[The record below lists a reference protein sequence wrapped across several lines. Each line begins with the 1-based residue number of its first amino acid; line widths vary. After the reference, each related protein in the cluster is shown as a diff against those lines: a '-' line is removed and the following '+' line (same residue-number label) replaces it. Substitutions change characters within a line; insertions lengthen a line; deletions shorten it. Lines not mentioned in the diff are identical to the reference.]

1 MLVRCLLVEKEGQ
14 GSGDHQVTAVI
25 QTQNL
30 SKWYGNVLGLNDVTL
45 EIEAGIT
52 GILGPNG
59 AGKSTFL
66 KLITGQIKSN
76 IGSVT
81 IDGQR
86 VWNNFSLFSKI
97 GFCPEQD
104 SFFEEMTGWQFLTS
118 LLRLYHFSTAEIEEK
133 ADKALEIVE
142 LTEDKHRAVRSY
154 SRGMRQRLKVAQ
166 SIAHDPAIIILDEP
180 LNGLD
185 PLGRRKIIRLI
196 KEYKGEGRTIVV
208 SSHVLPEIEAM
219 TNQIILIHQGK
230 IFAQGDIHY
239 IRDLIETHPHIISI
253 KCSDPRQLAQ
263 KFIQHDFVLKVNF
276 DQKKGSL
283 LVETNNR
290 DKFFGLLPVLFV
302 ENRIE
307 VEEITSPD
315 DNLQAVFD
323 YLIGK

>member
-1 MLVRCLLVEKEGQ
+1 M
-14 GSGDHQVTAVI
+14 TAVI
-25 QTQNL
+25 QTKNL
-30 SKWYGNVLGLNDVTL
+30 SKWYGNVLGLSDVTL

-76 IGSVT
+76 IGTVT
-81 IDGQR
+81 IKGQQ
-86 VWNNFSLFSKI
+86 VWNNYPLFSQI

-104 SFFEEMTGWQFLTS
+104 SFYEEMTGWQFVTS
-118 LLRLYHFSTAEIEEK
+118 LLKLYHLLPDEINTRAEK
-133 ADKALEIVE
+133 ALDIVE
-142 LTEDKHRAVRSY
+142 LTQDKDRALRSY

-166 SIAHDPAIIILDEP
+166 AIAHDPEIIILDEP

-185 PLGRRKIIRLI
+185 PLGRRKIIRLV
-196 KEYKGEGRTIVV
+196 KEYEGEGRTIVV

-219 TNQIILIHQGK
+219 TQNIILIHQGK

-239 IRDLIETHPHIISI
+239 IRDLIDTHPHIISI
-253 KCSDPRQLAQ
+253 KCSDPRLLAE
-263 KFIQHDFVLKVNF
+263 KFIRNDFVLKVHF
-276 DQKKGSL
+276 DPKTKAL

-290 DKFFGLLPVLFV
+290 DKFFGLLPELFV
-302 ENRIE
+302 ENKID

>member
-1 MLVRCLLVEKEGQ
+1 MKP
-14 GSGDHQVTAVI
+14 VI
-25 QTQNL
+25 ETQHL
-30 SKWYGNVLGLNDVTL
+30 SKWYGNVLGLSDVTL
-45 EIEAGIT
+45 EIESGIT

-66 KLITGQIKSN
+66 KLITGQIKPN
-76 IGSVT
+76 IGTCS
-81 IDGQR
+81 IKGKR
-86 VWNNFSLFSKI
+86 IWNNFSLFSFI

-104 SFFEEMTGWQFLTS
+104 AFFEELTGWQFMTG
-118 LLRLYHFSTAEIEEK
+118 LLKLHHYSPSEAETK
-133 ADKALEIVE
+133 AQKALEIVE
-142 LTEDKHRAVRSY
+142 LVEDKDRIIKSY
-154 SRGMRQRLKVAQ
+154 SRGMRQRLKFAQ
-166 SIAHDPAIIILDEP
+166 AIAHDPEIIVLDEP

-196 KEYKGEGRTIVV
+196 KSYKGEGRTIMV

-219 TNQIILIHQGK
+219 TKRIILIHQGK

-253 KCSDPRQLAQ
+253 KCSDPRRLASN
-263 KFIQHDFVLKVNF
+263 FIQEDFILNVKF
-276 DQKKGSL
+276 GSQENTL

-290 DKFFGLLPVLFV
+290 DKFFSLIPTLSVK
-302 ENRIE
+302 NNIE

-323 YLIGK
+323 YLVGK